1 MSKGHGKGSAK
12 KKASQILSAAPGAI
26 SPNMWRSFIDGQ
38 YSPSTGMD
46 RSEWKIILDGLIHM
60 GYIEKEPDSDGNG

>member
-12 KKASQILSAAPGAI
+12 KKGSQILSAAPGAI
-26 SPNMWRSFIDGQ
+26 SPSMWRSFIDGQ

-46 RSEWKIILDGLIHM
+46 
-60 GYIEKEPDSDGNG
+60 